1 MNIRCSA
8 LIIFILSLP
17 ILVAYPTLVRAETS
31 LKTLFGSGTS
41 GPITITGTGPMEL
54 KNDKINNMII
64 MVWTDKVHAIN
75 DDLTLDCNRL
85 EIYYKSTPEK
95 DKTEKNQSDSY
106 AFDKIDRMVI
116 TGDIKF
122 SRIDGS
128 SATAEKVVYNKA
140 DEKVIM
146 TGDPVVVKQDKNLL
160 DLEGSKI
167 TYDLKE
173 GTYVVEGSDLSR
185 PKVVIYPKESKG
197 K

>member
-17 ILVAYPTLVRAETS
+17 ILVTYSTLVRAETS

-54 KNDKINNMII
+54 KNDKKNNMII
-64 MVWTDKVHAIN
+64 MIWVDNVHAIN

-85 EIYYKSTPEK
+85 EIYYKNTLEK
-95 DKTEKNQSDSY
+95 DKSEKQSDSY

-116 TGDIKF
+116 TGDIKIA
-122 SRIDGS
+122 RTDGS
-128 SATAEKVVYNKA
+128 SATAEKVVYDKA

-173 GTYVVEGSDLSR
+173 GAYFVEGTDFSR